1 MYHFHYN
8 ALAVIIL
15 CKNIVNTLKAITDL
29 ESGRISVRCS
39 IIAYA
44 LLSHFNADQSGLWI
58 HIYSE

>member
-15 CKNIVNTLKAITDL
+15 CKNTVNTVKAITDL

-44 LLSHFNADQSGLWI
+44 LLSL
-58 HIYSE
+58 